1 MIENSCGAP
10 RKLNNIRIGTDCCT
24 TGLEKMT
31 IKKRGKLQ
39 NLSKCLL
46 TDVKVV
52 FVANVVVTQGW
63 WHFLPIKK
71 FLWQNKS
78 SDFTKNHVSYSCRG
92 MMLKDYKKS
101 VGLSRGSLGCRI
113 SMVKWKHHSRIEF
126 VRSRI
131 QGLGFYVFMDGKV
144 TETQENKFWSYQKI
158 VIFHGIELIFITK
171 YQAKVK

>member
-52 FVANVVVTQGW
+52 FVANVVVTQVDDIFCQLRNFYGKIKAVT
-63 WHFLPIKK
+63 LPR
-71 FLWQNKS
+71 
-78 SDFTKNHVSYSCRG
+78 T
-92 MMLKDYKKS
+92 ML
-101 VGLSRGSLGCRI
+101 
-113 SMVKWKHHSRIEF
+113 
-126 VRSRI
+126 
-131 QGLGFYVFMDGKV
+131 
-144 TETQENKFWSYQKI
+144 
-158 VIFHGIELIFITK
+158 VIRAEE
-171 YQAKVK
+171 